1 MRETTTLTHEDV
13 LKMALNKEI
22 IIVDVRSKE
31 EFLSGHIKDAMHCDV
46 ETIRKNAP
54 NVLKDKDLHYFLY
67 CQSGYRSSVAQ
78 AELKRLGYTKVDN
91 LGGVVSWPYPL
102 EY

>member
-1 MRETTTLTHEDV
+1 MTYQDV

-31 EFLSGHIKDAMHCDV
+31 EFQSGHIKDAIHCDV
-46 ETIRKNAP
+46 ETITKNAP
-54 NVLKDKDLHYFLY
+54 KVLKDKDLHYFVY

-78 AELKRLGYTKVDN
+78 RELIRLGYKKVDN